1 MEFYK
6 KGGMTL
12 VELLSSIII
21 LVVMLTAMLGSY
33 IFSMQ
38 LNELVKHKVAAV
50 YAAKTI
56 LETMKS
62 TPFDNI
68 LTTYPNQTKFDV
80 LGFNGKGIIYVQSID
95 LRTLLVTVS
104 FSWKESNGRVIGE
117 DKNINGDLDAGEDLN
132 GNFIIDSPVQIVSYI
147 LKVQ

>member
-1 MEFYK
+1 
-6 KGGMTL
+6 
-12 VELLSSIII
+12 
-21 LVVMLTAMLGSY
+21 MLERIT
-33 IFSMQ
+33 
-38 LNELVKHKVAAV
+38 
-50 YAAKTI
+50 
-56 LETMKS
+56 KS
-62 TPFDNI
+62 FDNI